1 MGNDGKSVR
10 VLVVDDRPEMAEM
23 IADDLDDRGYE
34 TVAVSSGREA
44 LRVLTSERID
54 VLVTDL
60 RMPEVDGLRLLRAS
74 RELDPSRPVI
84 LMTAFE
90 ALDNAIEASELGVCH
105 YLTKPFRLDLLARLL
120 QRAIDLSMTHVG
132 TGD

>member
-1 MGNDGKSVR
+1 MAEKRPPAR

-23 IADDLDDRGYE
+23 IADDLCERGYE
-34 TVAVSSGREA
+34 SVAVFSGRVA
-44 LRVLTSERID
+44 LRMLRTERID

-60 RMPEVDGLRLLRAS
+60 RMPHVDGIALLHAS

-90 ALDNAIEASELGVCH
+90 SIDTAIAASEHGVCH

-120 QRAIDLSMTHVG
+120 EHAMQG
-132 TGD
+132 G